1 MDSIIEHVWA
11 PDEPVRP
18 KTPNVN
24 TFTAEE
30 LERLQQKDEMALRRA
45 NARLEQRVR
54 ARTAE
59 LAQTNAA
66 LQAEIQAHKQVER
79 ERTQLLVRE
88 RALRREL
95 EATVAALRTSEQ
107 RFRRL
112 FEANIIGIAFSD
124 FNGQEIEANDA
135 FLDLIGYTRED
146 LQAGRV
152 RWNMMT
158 PPEYRHLDAH
168 AEAELKARGVCT
180 PFEKEY
186 LRKDGRR
193 VSVLIGVARLQN
205 TPEQCVGFALDL
217 SECRRLEAQ
226 LRASLQEKEVLL
238 KEVHHRVKNNLQV
251 VASLLDMQADGI
263 EDLSIRTLF
272 EASQQRIQS
281 IALIHESLY
290 QSGDVVAH
298 VRAADY
304 LSQLGQQ
311 LFEAY
316 RPPGDRLT
324 LRVQA
329 EPVWLAVPTALPC
342 GLLVTE
348 LVTNSFKHAF
358 PDGLAGEIHMT
369 LRQDPPGTC
378 VLTVGDTGVGLPEG
392 LGVRAS
398 ESLGW
403 QLVRLLTEQLRGTIE
418 LEGHGGT
425 TVTITFPL

>member
-1 MDSIIEHVWA
+1 MNPIIEHVWTA
-11 PDEPVRP
+11 DEPVRP
-18 KTPNVN
+18 KIRNVN

-30 LERLQQKDEMALRRA
+30 LERLQQKDEAALRRA

-59 LAQTNAA
+59 LAQANAA
-66 LQAEIQAHKQVER
+66 LQAEIQAHKQVEH
-79 ERTQLLVRE
+79 ERTQLLRRE

-112 FEANIIGIAFSD
+112 FEANILGIAFSD
-124 FNGQEIEANDA
+124 FSGQKIEANDA
-135 FLDLIGYTRED
+135 FLELIGYTRED

-152 RWNMMT
+152 RWNLMT

-168 AEAELKARGVCT
+168 AEAELKAHGVCT

-193 VSVLIGVARLQN
+193 VPVLIGVARLED

-226 LRASLQEKEVLL
+226 LHASLQEKEVLL

-251 VASLLDMQADGI
+251 VASLLDMQADTI

-272 EASQQRIQS
+272 EDSQQRIQS

-304 LSQLGQQ
+304 LPRLSQQ

-324 LRVQA
+324 LRVHA
-329 EPVWLAVPTALPC
+329 EPVWLAVPMAIPC

-358 PDGLAGEIHMT
+358 PDGLVGEIHLT
-369 LRQDPPGTC
+369 LRQDPAGTC
-378 VLTVGDTGVGLPEG
+378 VLIVGDTGVGLPDG
-392 LGVRAS
+392 LDVRAT

-403 QLVRLLTEQLRGTIE
+403 QLVRLLTEQLRGTIG

-425 TVTITFPL
+425 IVTITFPL

>member
-1 MDSIIEHVWA
+1 MTAISQHVRM
-11 PDEPVRP
+11 PDEL
-18 KTPNVN
+18 TPQGISGIDNS
-24 TFTAEE
+24 TAEE
-30 LERLQQKDEMALRRA
+30 LARPQQKGEVARRRA
-45 NARLEQRVR
+45 NARLERRVQ
-54 ARTAE
+54 ARTAN
-59 LAQTNAA
+59 LAQANAA
-66 LQAEIQAHKQVER
+66 LQAEIQAHKQVEH
-79 ERTQLLVRE
+79 ERTQLLMRE

-95 EATVAALRTSEQ
+95 EAAVAALRASEQ

-124 FNGQEIEANDA
+124 FSGQEIEANDA
-135 FLDLIGYTRED
+135 FLELIGYTRED
-146 LQAGRV
+146 LQAGRI

-158 PPEYRHLDAH
+158 PPEYRHLDAR
-168 AEAELKARGVCT
+168 AEAELKANGVCT

-193 VSVLIGVARLQN
+193 VPVLIGVARLEDA
-205 TPEQCVGFALDL
+205 PEQCVGFALDL
-217 SECRRLEAQ
+217 SERWRLEAQ

-251 VASLLDMQADGI
+251 VASLLDMQADTI
-263 EDLSIRTLF
+263 EDLSIRMLF
-272 EASQQRIQS
+272 ENSQQRIQS

-290 QSGDVVAH
+290 QSGDVVAQ
-298 VRAADY
+298 VNAAEY
-304 LSQLGQQ
+304 LPRLSQQ

-316 RPPGDRLT
+316 RSPGDRLS
-324 LRVQA
+324 LRVHA
-329 EPVWLAVPTALPC
+329 EPVWLEVATAIPC

-358 PDGLAGEIHMT
+358 PDGRGGEIHLT

-378 VLTVGDTGVGLPEG
+378 VLIVGDTGVGLPEG
-392 LGVRAS
+392 LDIRAT

-403 QLVRLLTEQLRGTIE
+403 QLVRLLTEQLKGIIK
-418 LEGHGGT
+418 LEGHRGA